1 MIKLNNKKLFT
12 ADRDTVVDVDFI
24 NKAIDLHKTKLVSG
38 YVNNENMYMTN
49 HDILKKERKPAYK
62 PDNRLILNYA
72 KYIIDTF
79 TGFHLGIPVKISH
92 EDESITDLIREF
104 RETNDML
111 DSEFELT
118 KQTVI
123 FGHSYIYLYQDEEA
137 ITRMTYNNPINMFMI
152 HDNSIAEIPVCA
164 IRYTLGDKDG
174 NGYGEVITND
184 EIISISINSVGQVS
198 ILDRVMHQFH
208 KIPVVE
214 LVANEERQGLFD
226 SVKTLINA
234 LNKAVSEKA
243 NDVDYFADAYLKVTG
258 VKLEEDIALHIRDSR
273 LINLYGETNNLDAEF
288 LNKPNADATQ
298 ENLIHL
304 LVKSIF
310 DISMVANL
318 SQEDFGASSGTALA
332 FKLQPMSNL
341 ANTLDRKVTSA
352 FNRMYELLFNLPTN
366 NLGDEWKRID
376 YKFTRNVPRNIK
388 EEAEVLGLLDGKVSN
403 ATRLSILS
411 IIDDV
416 DEELDR
422 IEEDDNKATTFTRD
436 LLRKEQVTDDVLGK

>member
-12 ADRDTVVDVDFI
+12 ADKEAVINADFI
-24 NKAIDLHKTKLVSG
+24 NKAIDLHRTRLVNG

-49 HDILKKERKPAYK
+49 HDILRKEKKPNYK
-62 PDNRLILNYA
+62 PDNRIILNYA

-79 TGFHLGIPVKISH
+79 TGFHLGIPIKITH
-92 EDESITDLIREF
+92 ENKVASDVIRDF
-104 RETNDML
+104 RDVNDML
-111 DSEFELT
+111 DSEFELSKIT
-118 KQTVI
+118 TI
-123 FGHSYIYLYQDEEA
+123 FGHSFIYLYQDEEA
-137 ITRMTYNNPINMFMI
+137 VTRMTYNNPINMLMI
-152 HDNSIAEIPVCA
+152 HDNTIAETPICA

-174 NGYGEVITND
+174 EGYGEVITND
-184 EIISISINSVGQVS
+184 EIISISINSVGQVR
-198 ILDRVMHQFH
+198 ILDRVQHQFH
-208 KIPVVE
+208 KLPVVE
-214 LVANEERQGLFD
+214 LIANEERQGLFD

-288 LNKPNADATQ
+288 LNKPNADTTQ

-341 ANTLDRKVTSA
+341 ASTLDRKVTSA
-352 FNRMYELLFNLPTN
+352 FNRMYELLFNLPTI
-366 NLGDEWKRID
+366 NLGDEWKNID

-416 DEELDR
+416 EEELDR
-422 IEEDDNKATTFTRD
+422 IEEDDNKASSFTRD
-436 LLRKEQVTDDVLGK
+436 LIRKERVTDDVLEE